1 MPSFLTYVKKGRNCF
16 FKFKAGL
23 FFRFPLYFGYDFPSL
38 PLVIITRSGFY
49 IHQGKVTKLSTRKVW
64 SLKSQ
69 AHEPNRSEYCS
80 PLETGILCSVE
91 LSKWAKV
98 RLSRGQETNFYLGTS
113 AHLKPQERASF
124 RTIEIYSS
132 CYYKKNKCSSK
143 DKQLMSQPQLLALF
157 SFCSKSQD

>member
-1 MPSFLTYVKKGRNCF
+1 MLPINTLKNITFLGLDIDQDVGGPPKAYSEGKLVPTVSWQILPGRLMPSFLTYVKKGRNCF

-38 PLVIITRSGFY
+38 SLVIITRSGFH

-98 RLSRGQETNFYLGTS
+98 RLSRG
-113 AHLKPQERASF
+113 
-124 RTIEIYSS
+124 
-132 CYYKKNKCSSK
+132 
-143 DKQLMSQPQLLALF
+143 
-157 SFCSKSQD
+157 